1 MYADDP
7 RPFGG
12 VLLTWINRN
21 LAFGRRYEVTKMK
34 HLWKMLLAATL
45 CLTLIM
51 PYGVM
56 AEETAR
62 YGVVTDVQVNVRKTD
77 EGMASD
83 IWFKVDEGHVGQILD
98 KVEDRKGQYEWY
110 KVETTHPIPNG
121 RTYIGYIRED
131 CFREMTAAEVE
142 EYLKSQETPDTGDE
156 DDNTEMQ
163 PSVDDALGGGT
174 EHVEYSGIEVVGGK
188 GKILVDSNFRSKPT
202 TKEGEIYCVIPKGTE
217 VEISAIPLEDDA
229 NGWYRVKYDGETG
242 YVFNDLIELL
252 DAGSEPTP
260 DPGYGTEVSGVIGE
274 VTTDK
279 VNFRNEPKKDT
290 NNANVI
296 QKLNEGDQVEVLTVP
311 DGTTTSDWYRVR
323 YNGVVGYI
331 QAPFIR
337 IVSGETPKPE
347 LPDQG
352 DGEVTIVATGEIIAD
367 KVNFRMSASKA
378 ASIYGKLY
386 TGEVVQLLSIPTK
399 IDEEHWY
406 KVKHNGKTGYIQS
419 PYIRVLMVD
428 EDSLPAPEKFGY
440 AKLLE
445 DSVNL
450 RATPGGDT
458 VLQWKGKGTLLRITG
473 EPVYNSN
480 YDWYPVYYAN
490 THGVYYV
497 REDMIQ
503 VMAVK
508 DGELVTPTPP
518 PASPY
523 GYVVTTKTGVNLRI
537 QPGEKSLTQVP
548 INTILACVGPSQ
560 SPAESDTSYTWYKV
574 KYNGV
579 TGYLRGDCVRV
590 CTSTGGSIVDPEPD
604 DPEETTPPEEEVI
617 YGYIRLVKD
626 NVNLRNTELGYSKG
640 QYPLGLILP
649 VIAETTPA
657 GLHGQ
662 HCWYK
667 VRTADGK
674 VGFIRGDCAVWC
686 DENGTEVTPPA
697 PPAGEE
703 VTGVKGKLLKNTNF
717 RDAAGYHGNID
728 ALIPAGTIVDVLEIP
743 ANKVNGWYKIVYEG
757 ETGYVLA
764 SLLEVVTEGEDTKP
778 PVSAYGYVMI
788 NDEKVNFRRTAATGD
803 NVIKQLD
810 KGTVW
815 PMTGVKEVKNG
826 ITWYPIDVN
835 GQKGY
840 VHGDF
845 SFKLSPT
852 QEESYLAGNGV
863 PEEDPTPD
871 EVMSSY
877 IITTYDDVNLRSNCS
892 LDATRKYQVDKGVV
906 IPFNGTKD
914 IGTVTWYSIVYE
926 HEALWVHGNYVRVLT
941 EKEYQDW
948 LAQNPDE
955 EPDAETSKGYVK
967 LIMDNVYIRQ
977 TAAGTTIDQLR
988 LDTVLPYYAESI
1000 PGGGYNWYRVKTP
1013 KGEIGYIRSDM
1024 VAKCYENGEL
1034 LPPPTPEQGEYTSAP
1049 QMQQMTTYYSLKVG
1063 STGVRVKNLV
1073 QELINQG
1080 YYTGE
1085 VTENYTTLVAEA
1097 VKRFQAVKGL
1107 TVDGKAGSATQHAL
1121 FGTRPDKAGD
1131 TSNMEFEIYPVE
1143 KIDWFTG
1150 GIQEM
1155 IPRGAKFKIYDVRT
1169 GIVWWAYRQAGGNH
1183 MDIETLTAADSKR
1196 LCEIYGVSNL
1206 QQVVDENMWYP
1217 RRACLVTIGT
1227 RTFACSLDG
1236 MQHGTDTISN
1246 NGMDGQ
1252 VCLHFTNSTGHSNG
1266 GQVSTSHAEAIE
1278 YAYKNAPYGQKK

>member
-1 MYADDP
+1 MYAEDP

-12 VLLTWINRN
+12 VLLTWVNRKPRPWAKN
-21 LAFGRRYEVTKMK
+21 EVTKMK
-34 HLWKMLLAATL
+34 HLWKMLLAAAL
-45 CLTLIM
+45 CLALIV
-51 PYGVM
+51 PCGAM
-56 AEETAR
+56 AEEAAR
-62 YGVVTDVQVNVRKTD
+62 YGVVTDDQVNVRKTD

-83 IWFKVDEGHVGQILD
+83 IWFKVDTGHVGKILD

-110 KVETTHPIPNG
+110 KVDTTHPVPNG

-142 EYLKSQETPDTGDE
+142 EYLQSQETPD
-156 DDNTEMQ
+156 DDGNTEMQ
-163 PSVDDALGGGT
+163 PSVDDALEGGS
-174 EHVEYSGIEVVGGK
+174 EHVEYSGTEVVGGK
-188 GKILVDSNFRSKPT
+188 GKILVDSNFRSQPT
-202 TKEGEIYCVIPKGTE
+202 TKEGEIHCVIPKGTE
-217 VEISAIPLEDDA
+217 VEIIAIPLENDA
-229 NGWYRVKYDGETG
+229 NGWYRVRYDGKVG
-242 YVFNDLIELL
+242 YVFFDLIELL

-260 DPGYGTEVSGVIGE
+260 DPGYGTEVTGVIGE
-274 VTTDK
+274 VNTDK
-279 VNFRNEPKKDT
+279 VNFRTEPKKDT

-296 QKLNEGDQVEVLTVP
+296 QKVNKGDQVEILTLP
-311 DGTTTSDWYRVR
+311 DDTTDWYRVR

-331 QAPFIR
+331 QAPFVT

-352 DGEVTIVATGEIIAD
+352 DGVVTIAATGEIIAD
-367 KVNFRMSASKA
+367 KVNFRRSPSMT

-386 TGEVVQLLSIPTK
+386 TGDVVQLLTIPTT

-406 KVKHNGKTGYIQS
+406 KVKYNGSTGYIQS

-428 EDSLPAPEKFGY
+428 EDSLPAPEVFGY

-450 RATPGGDT
+450 RATPGGET
-458 VLQWKGKGTLLRITG
+458 VLQWKGEGSLLRITG
-473 EPVYNSN
+473 EPVFNSN

-490 THGVYYV
+490 THGIYYV

-523 GYVVTTKTGVNLRI
+523 GYIVTTKTGVNLRI
-537 QPGEKSLTQVP
+537 QPGLQSLTQVP
-548 INTILACVGPSQ
+548 INTILACVGPAQ
-560 SPAESDTSYTWYKV
+560 SPEESGTSYTWYKV

-579 TGYLRGDCVRV
+579 TGFLRGDCVRV
-590 CTSTGGSIVDPEPD
+590 CTSTGGSIVDPEPE
-604 DPEETTPPEEEVI
+604 DPEETTPPEEEKI
-617 YGYIRLVKD
+617 YGYIRLIKD

-640 QYPLGLILP
+640 QYPIGLILP
-649 VIAETTPA
+649 VIDETTPA
-657 GLHGQ
+657 GQHGQ

-674 VGFIRGDCAVWC
+674 VGYIRGDCAVWC
-686 DENGTEVTPPA
+686 DENGTEVEPSA

-717 RDAAGYHGNID
+717 RDKAGYDGNID

-764 SLLEVVTEGEDTKP
+764 SLLEVVEAGEESKP

-788 NDEKVNFRRTAATGD
+788 NDEKVNFRRSAATGD

-815 PMTGVKEVKNG
+815 PMTGVKETVNG
-826 ITWYPIDVN
+826 VTWYPISVN
-835 GQKGY
+835 GQNGY

-871 EVMSSY
+871 DVMSSF
-877 IITTYDDVNLRSNCS
+877 IITTYDDVNLRASYS
-892 LDATRKYQVDKGVV
+892 LDATRKFQVDKGVV
-906 IPFNGTKD
+906 IPFNGTKEV
-914 IGTVTWYSIVYE
+914 GTITWYSIVYE
-926 HEALWVHGNYVRVLT
+926 NEALWVHGAYVRVMT
-941 EKEYQDW
+941 EKEYQAW
-948 LAQNPDE
+948 LEENPEADPDE
-955 EPDAETSKGYVK
+955 ETSEGYVK
-967 LIMDNVYIRQ
+967 LIMDNVFIRNA
-977 TAAGTTIDQLR
+977 AAGATIDQLR
-988 LDTVLPYYAESI
+988 LGTVLPYYAKSI

-1013 KGEIGYIRSDM
+1013 KGEMGYIRSDM
-1024 VAKCYENGEL
+1024 VSECEADGTL
-1034 LPPPTPEQGEYTSAP
+1034 LPQPGREPGTYEDAP
-1049 QMQQMTTYYSLKVG
+1049 KLQQMTSYYSLKVG
-1063 STGVRVKNLV
+1063 STGVRVLTLV

-1085 VTENYTTLVAEA
+1085 VTSNYTTLVEAA
-1097 VKRFQAVKGL
+1097 VKSFQADHDL
-1107 TVDGKAGSATQHAL
+1107 AVDGKAGSATQHAL
-1121 FGTRPDKAGD
+1121 YGTRPDKAGD
-1131 TSNMEFEIYPVE
+1131 TSDMTMKIYPVE
-1143 KIDWFTG
+1143 KIDWYTG
-1150 GIQEM
+1150 GINELL
-1155 IPRGAKFKIYDVRT
+1155 PRGAKFKIYDIKT
-1169 GIVWWAYRQAGGNH
+1169 GIVWWAYRQAGSRH
-1183 MDIETLTAADSKR
+1183 MDIETLTAKDSEL
-1196 LCEIYGVSNL
+1196 LCQIYGVKNL
-1206 QQVVDENMWYP
+1206 QQVVDDNMFE
-1217 RRACLVTIGT
+1217 RRPCIVTVGT
-1227 RTFACSLDG
+1227 RSFVCSLDG
-1236 MQHGTDTISN
+1236 MQHGDDTISN

-1252 VCLHFTNSTGHSNG
+1252 VCLHFTNSEGHESKE
-1266 GQVSTSHAEAIE
+1266 VSPTHTKAIE
-1278 YAYKNAPYGQKK
+1278 WAYKNAPYGQKK